1 MKKLWPWFTGIII
14 ISGVFIIV
22 NTAGD
27 TKETLNTFDT
37 DHAKISGPQGNCAVS
52 LPDQIDFAGEQVPIK
67 EWDIAEHLDRELLI
81 NTYWHSSSL
90 RIIKLA
96 NRWFP
101 IITQI
106 LKENNIPGDFKYLA
120 VAESGL
126 QNIVSPAGAGGF
138 WQFMPKTAK
147 QYGLQISSEID
158 QRYDVVASTKA
169 ACKYLNDAYQKLH
182 SWTLAAAAY
191 NMGSSRLIQSIEQ
204 QQISNYYNLY
214 LNKETARYM
223 YRILAFKLIL
233 SDPTRYGFCFNESDL
248 YQPVPYQNY
257 FLSEPID
264 NLAKFAIEQHTNLKM
279 LKLLNPWMKGNK
291 LSPAEGDTITIALPL

>member
-1 MKKLWPWFTGIII
+1 MNRLWPWFTGIMI
-14 ISGVFIIV
+14 ISGIFIIV
-22 NTAGD
+22 ITAGD
-27 TKETLNTFDT
+27 TQETSNTFNTVHDKT
-37 DHAKISGPQGNCAVS
+37 NGPQGNCAVS
-52 LPDQIDFAGEQVPIK
+52 LPDQLDFAGEQVPLN

-106 LKENNIPGDFKYLA
+106 LKENEIPDDFKYLA

-126 QNIVSPAGAGGF
+126 QNIVSPAGAAGF

-147 QYGLQISSEID
+147 QYGLKISSEID
-158 QRYDVVASTKA
+158 QRYDVVSATRA
-169 ACKYLNDAYQKLH
+169 ACKYLNDSYQKFH

-191 NMGSSRLIQSIEQ
+191 NIGSGRLLQSIEQ
-204 QQISNYYNLY
+204 QEISNYYNLY
-214 LNKETARYM
+214 LNKETARYI

-233 SDPTRYGFCFNESDL
+233 SDPTQYGFCFNENDL
-248 YQPVPYQNY
+248 YKPIPYQNY
-257 FLSEPID
+257 FLTKPLD

-279 LKLLNPWMKGNK
+279 LKLLNPWIKGNK
-291 LSPAEGDTITIALPL
+291 LSIAEGDTITIALAL